1 MRRLLAP
8 LALAL
13 LLCPAA
19 LARRQQ
25 QQQPAAARLV
35 DSFGEVMIT
44 DLKARIDNFALEL
57 LQAPDA
63 KGYVVAYGA
72 RNRFPGWPVRNAR
85 DSLQFLLD
93 YRGIPAARLA
103 VINGGLREDNRLELW
118 VVPPG
123 AELNVKPFDVSL
135 LMSGE
140 RTPLPF
146 DRFGVLERG
155 DYFAAETD
163 RDSYPDEGYLYAYLA
178 EVLRADPGL
187 RACVIAY
194 TSSRGARSADRR
206 IAASAK
212 AAIVKSQAV
221 DVRRVVA
228 VGGGRRRYKAVE
240 LWLVPPGSP
249 LPEPTPDAF
258 PPRRGR
264 RRR

>member
-19 LARRQQ
+19 LARQE

-35 DSFGEVMIT
+35 DSFGEVLIT

-63 KGYVVAYGA
+63 KGYIVAYGA
-72 RNRFPGWPVRNAR
+72 RNKFPGWPVRNAR
-85 DSLQFLLD
+85 DSLQFLLN
-93 YRGIPAARLA
+93 YRGISAARLA
-103 VINGGLREDNRLELW
+103 VINGGLRDDNRLELW

-146 DRFGVLERG
+146 DRFNVLERG
-155 DYFAAETD
+155 DDFAPETD
-163 RDSYPDEGYLYAYLA
+163 RDSYPDEAYVYAYFA
-178 EVLRADPGL
+178 EALRADPGL
-187 RACVIAY
+187 RGCIIAY
-194 TSSRGARSADRR
+194 TSRRGSLAASRR
-206 IAASAK
+206 IAALAK
-212 AAIVKSQAV
+212 AAVVKSHAI

-249 LPEPTPDAF
+249 LPKPTPDAF
-258 PPRRGR
+258 PSRRGR
-264 RRR
+264 R